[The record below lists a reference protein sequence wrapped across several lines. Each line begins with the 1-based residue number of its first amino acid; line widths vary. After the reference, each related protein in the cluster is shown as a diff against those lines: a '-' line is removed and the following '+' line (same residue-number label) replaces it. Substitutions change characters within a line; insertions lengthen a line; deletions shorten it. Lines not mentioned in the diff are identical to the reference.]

1 MFLGEK
7 NIIILYMYCN
17 IILIYSVFI
26 ILGIKFVIIIY
37 LINRRGWE
45 FCKCNYLMRVLVLVM
60 KFIFFMEVDSV
71 GGLGGFVGKYIS
83 ISNRIKIVYVVFIIL
98 DF

>member
-1 MFLGEK
+1 
-7 NIIILYMYCN
+7 MYCN

-71 GGLGGFVGKYIS
+71 GGLGGLVGKYIS
-83 ISNRIKIVYVVFIIL
+83 ISNRIKIV
-98 DF
+98 